1 MANSSLP
8 REKIPW
14 FPTIDP
20 DLCIGDQDC
29 INFCKNDVLAWDEDS
44 FKAIVVHP
52 YNCVVGCDAC
62 AKICPQEAIKFPDKE
77 ELRATLRKLRA
88 EAQQSKAPQPP
99 SEDSNQPTA
108 VESSG
113 TTAGGAETR

>member
-1 MANSSLP
+1 
-8 REKIPW
+8 
-14 FPTIDP
+14 
-20 DLCIGDQDC
+20 
-29 INFCKNDVLAWDEDS
+29 
-44 FKAIVVHP
+44 
-52 YNCVVGCDAC
+52 VGCDAC